1 MCGTLVAGFL
11 FAALG
16 APARAGDNPKPQIK
30 MTSMSSEGGS
40 AVDFEAGV
48 LRAKNVFVRLRDES
62 GDTTRVNLT
71 RDGRTEGRGGR
82 WVGSTPQGGDPCRDV
97 AFIAQNSRAQDSR
110 RYDRVCLFGSSGSG
124 RTSRSLVW
132 VSPKP

>member
-1 MCGTLVAGFL
+1 VVVAGFL
-11 FAALG
+11 VAALG
-16 APARAGDNPKPQIK
+16 APAHAGANAKPQIK
-30 MTSMSSEGGS
+30 MTAMSSEGGS

-62 GDTTRVNLT
+62 GDTTRVNLS

-97 AFIAQNSRAQDSR
+97 AFIAQNKHAQDSR
-110 RYDRVCLFGSSGSG
+110 RYDRVCMFGPTGG
-124 RTSRSLVW
+124 ERTSRSLVW
-132 VSPKP
+132 VSPNP